1 MRRGAALALAL
12 AALVP
17 AAPPA
22 SAKGLEIKIAGGE
35 GQLRRIIAPRQS
47 LESVLVIRFGA
58 GYADEASVHG
68 GTLVAVHALL
78 SMHRRVKYGDLLE
91 TMHGATPRL
100 TTSVGPHETVF
111 TLRAHRDEMMGA
123 ANQLVTALLEPA
135 FDAPAYAAAVERA
148 AVDGAPRSPLDELLG
163 RLSMFTFTSDARYRP
178 EVDAERL
185 ESLTWPTAKR
195 FVETMF
201 CPANATA
208 IAAGG
213 FNPAAMEALLA
224 RHSGGERNTFRPP
237 KLTLPMNHRFHT
249 RDESHLFYFPLDLS
263 DAEKVAA
270 ARVLVEL
277 LEDRVG
283 TRLRRL
289 PSSFQVEARAVA
301 QAPFKGVTV
310 WLPEHASAGTDLS
323 AHVRQ
328 EVQAFR
334 EGRDTAEQLTAA
346 RDDAVRRFQQVDAR
360 PELLAE
366 EILAG
371 LDAAPDWV
379 GADAQAA
386 LEKMDAKKLVELLGP
401 QLLPEKSVHLFFS
414 PEVSSTEAT
423 AFTDGE
429 VPR

>member
-1 MRRGAALALAL
+1 MRFGAALALAL
-12 AALVP
+12 AGLAQ
-17 AAPPA
+17 AAPPVP
-22 SAKGLEIKIAGGE
+22 KELEIKVAGGE
-35 GQLRRIIAPRQS
+35 GQLRRILAPRPTQQA
-47 LESVLVIRFGA
+47 VLVVRFGA

-68 GTLVAVHALL
+68 GTVVAVQALL
-78 SMHRRVKYGDLLE
+78 SMHKRVKYGDLLE

-100 TTSVGPHETVF
+100 TTSIGPHETVF
-111 TLRAHRDEMMGA
+111 TLRAHRDELMPA
-123 ANQLVTALLEPA
+123 AEQLVTALLAPV
-135 FDAPAYAAAVERA
+135 FDAPAYAGAVERA
-148 AVDGAPRSPLDELLG
+148 MVDGAPRAPFDELLA
-163 RLSMFTFTSDARYRP
+163 RLSTFTFTSDIRYRP
-178 EVDAERL
+178 ELDPERM

-213 FNPAAMEALLA
+213 FNPAAMEALLS
-224 RHSGGERNTFRPP
+224 RHAGGERNTFKPP
-237 KLTLPMNHRFHT
+237 KLTLPVNHRFHA
-249 RDESHLFYFPLDLS
+249 RDESHLFYFPLDLG

-289 PSSFQVEARAVA
+289 PSSFTVEARAVA

-328 EVQAFR
+328 EVQSFR
-334 EGRDTAEQLTAA
+334 EGKTAA
-346 RDDAVRRFQQVDAR
+346 EHLAAASEDAVRRFHRVDER

-379 GADAQAA
+379 GADALAV
-386 LEKMDAKKLVELLGP
+386 LEKLDAKKLVELMAP
-401 QLLPEKSVHLFFS
+401 QLEKSVHLFFS

-429 VPR
+429 APK

>member
-1 MRRGAALALAL
+1 MRPGAALALAL

-17 AAPPA
+17 AATPA
-22 SAKGLEIKIAGGE
+22 AAKELEIKVAGSE
-35 GQLRRIIAPRQS
+35 GQLRRILAPRPS
-47 LESVLVIRFGA
+47 AEAVLVLRFGA

-78 SMHRRVKYGDLLE
+78 SMHKRVKYADLLE
-91 TMHGATPRL
+91 TLHGATPRL
-100 TTSVGPHETVF
+100 TTSIGPHETVF

-123 ANQLVTALLEPA
+123 ADQLVTALLSPA
-135 FDAPAYAAAVERA
+135 FDAPAWPGALERA
-148 AVDGAPRSPLDELLG
+148 MVDGAPRSPLDDLFG
-163 RLSMFTFTSDARYRP
+163 RLSMFTFISDVRYRP
-178 EVDAERL
+178 ELDAERL

-224 RHSGGERNTFRPP
+224 RHSGGERNTFKPP
-237 KLTLPMNHRFHT
+237 KLALPVTHRFHA
-249 RDESHLFYFPLDLS
+249 RDESHLFYFPLDLG

-283 TRLRRL
+283 TRLRRM
-289 PSSFQVEARAVA
+289 PSSFPVEVRAVD
-301 QAPFKGVTV
+301 QAPFKGITLS
-310 WLPEHASAGTDLS
+310 LPEHASAGTDLS

-334 EGRDTAEQLTAA
+334 EGHATAEQLTAA
-346 RDDAVRRFQQVDAR
+346 HDDALRRFHRVDER

-371 LDAAPDWV
+371 LDSPDWV
-379 GADAQAA
+379 GSNALAA
-386 LEKMDAKKLVELLGP
+386 LEKMDAKKMVELLGP
-401 QLLPEKSVHLFFS
+401 QLEKSVHLFFS

-429 VPR
+429 APR

>member
-1 MRRGAALALAL
+1 MRFGAALALAL
-12 AALVP
+12 AGLAQ
-17 AAPPA
+17 AAPPVP
-22 SAKGLEIKIAGGE
+22 KELEIKIAGGE
-35 GQLRRIIAPRQS
+35 GQLRRILAPRPTQQA
-47 LESVLVIRFGA
+47 VLVVRFGA

-68 GTLVAVHALL
+68 GAVVAVQALL
-78 SMHRRVKYGDLLE
+78 SMHKRVKYGDLLE

-111 TLRAHRDEMMGA
+111 TLRAHRDEMMPA
-123 ANQLVTALLEPA
+123 AEQLVTALLAPV
-135 FDAPAYAAAVERA
+135 FDAPAYAGAVERA
-148 AVDGAPRSPLDELLG
+148 MVDGVPRSPFDELLA
-163 RLSMFTFTSDARYRP
+163 RLSTFTFTSDVRYRP
-178 EVDAERL
+178 ELDPERM

-201 CPANATA
+201 SPANATA
-208 IAAGG
+208 IATGG

-224 RHSGGERNTFRPP
+224 RHSGGERNTFKPP
-237 KLTLPMNHRFHT
+237 KLALPVNHRFHA
-249 RDESHLFYFPLDLS
+249 RDESHLFYYPLDLG

-289 PSSFQVEARAVA
+289 PSSYQVEVRVVA

-323 AHVRQ
+323 VHVRQ

-334 EGRDTAEQLTAA
+334 EGKDTAAQLTTAH
-346 RDDAVRRFQQVDAR
+346 DDAVRRFRFVDGR
-360 PELLAE
+360 PDLLAE

-379 GADAQAA
+379 GADALAV
-386 LEKMDAKKLVELLGP
+386 LEKMDAKKLVELLAP
-401 QLLPEKSVHLFFS
+401 QLEKSVHLFFS

-429 VPR
+429 APK